1 MKRAVASSKAASS
14 GEVLIKPV
22 ELRSVDDVDYADD
35 DVVTMKP
42 SALDICR
49 NATLRKMTLILCFA
63 WFAATCIY
71 YGLSL
76 NVTTL
81 TGSPY
86 VNFFLNGAVEIPA
99 NFGAVYFLSRFGRR
113 FTISSANLICGVS
126 LLLMMFVPD
135 ENKDL
140 YRVLYLVG
148 KFGITATFSCIYLY
162 TTELYPTLL
171 RGNGIGICSS
181 CARVGA
187 VISQAINI
195 LSVYAHSAPYI
206 VYGCIAMIAA
216 FLILLLPETM
226 GYPLPDTISASEQL
240 YRERRLKMFTKG
252 SKIPITSNN
261 TV

>member
-14 GEVLIKPV
+14 GEILIKPV

-135 ENKDL
+135 
-140 YRVLYLVG
+140 G
-148 KFGITATFSCIYLY
+148 
-162 TTELYPTLL
+162 
-171 RGNGIGICSS
+171 
-181 CARVGA
+181 
-187 VISQAINI
+187 
-195 LSVYAHSAPYI
+195 
-206 VYGCIAMIAA
+206 
-216 FLILLLPETM
+216 
-226 GYPLPDTISASEQL
+226 
-240 YRERRLKMFTKG
+240 
-252 SKIPITSNN
+252 
-261 TV
+261 